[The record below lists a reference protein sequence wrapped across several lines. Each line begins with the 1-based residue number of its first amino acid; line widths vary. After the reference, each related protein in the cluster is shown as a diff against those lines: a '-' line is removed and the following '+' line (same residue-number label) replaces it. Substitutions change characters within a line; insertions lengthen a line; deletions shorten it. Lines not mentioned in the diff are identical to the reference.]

1 MKETTKEYL
10 KKLAIN
16 ILAIIVIATLAC
28 MLHGCRQIRY
38 VEKPVIKH
46 DTLIRRDIVVDS
58 TTTHDSVFVRETG
71 DTIYKYEY
79 RYIDRYRLKT
89 DTFIKVRVDTTTV
102 VQYVEV
108 EKRRTIKEI
117 IQSGWNWL
125 LVFLAL
131 IATGSAIYLII
142 KRKR

>member
-16 ILAIIVIATLAC
+16 ILAIIGIATLAC

-46 DTLIRRDIVVDS
+46 DTLKRRDIVVDS

-102 VQYVEV
+102 VKYVEV

-131 IATGSAIYLII
+131 IATGSAICLII